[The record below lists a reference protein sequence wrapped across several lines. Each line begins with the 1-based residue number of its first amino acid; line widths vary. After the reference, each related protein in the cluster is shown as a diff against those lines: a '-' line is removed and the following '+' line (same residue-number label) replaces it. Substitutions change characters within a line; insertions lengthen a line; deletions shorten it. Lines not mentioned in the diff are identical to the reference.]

1 MDEIYIQYGEAGT
14 LWDASFDRKQL
25 KKAKISVEGIDRIS
39 VEIDRETGDIS
50 LNAGYEPGSSQD
62 RAEQDLFSKYK
73 SGIEA
78 ALFAFADRRLRDDP
92 DYAAFIDRMTPAS
105 PKM

>member
-1 MDEIYIQYGEAGT
+1 MDDIYIQYGEAGT

-25 KKAKISVEGIDRIS
+25 KKAKVSVEGIDRIS
-39 VEIDRETGDIS
+39 VEIDTASGEIS
-50 LNAGYEPGSSQD
+50 LNAGYEPGSPQD
-62 RAEQDLFSKYK
+62 AAEQDLFSKYK
-73 SGIEA
+73 ADIEA

-92 DYAAFIDRMTPAS
+92 DYAAFIGRMTPAS